1 MSELREAAQAALT
14 AYETYRDVDDIDGLD
29 DAMDRLRAALA
40 QPKTELRDQ
49 HKAFTHWYFGLRGIN
64 EANFSPEDLA
74 WAAWKA
80 ALAQPEADAGV
91 SWDGHNVR
99 GDADSIAEV
108 RRLIEFEDARQGTK
122 PATVED
128 IRIYDAIAANY
139 VNAEP
144 KAEPEPVAWQVRWI
158 DPEEGPGAW
167 RCCLD
172 PSEADY
178 YANREDH
185 DWRPLYTHPPRDG
198 WRPASELPTE
208 SPIAAKC
215 QRIEGSGEICGLTP
229 PCPDCGS
236 SLIDVPEGSL

>member
-1 MSELREAAQAALT
+1 MSELREAAKEALRWMEHARLHLT
-14 AYETYRDVDDIDGLD
+14 IKERMHPDGLSLYD
-29 DAMDRLRAALA
+29 SAAEALRAALA

-80 ALAQPEADAGV
+80 ALAKPEAEAGV
-91 SWDGHNVR
+91 SWGGHNVR

-139 VNAEP
+139 VNA
-144 KAEPEPVAWQVRWI
+144 Q
-158 DPEEGPGAW
+158 
-167 RCCLD
+167 
-172 PSEADY
+172 
-178 YANREDH
+178 
-185 DWRPLYTHPPRDG
+185 
-198 WRPASELPTE
+198 PASEPPESLPQAYLIKKLAMVMPLFEEARDALTAISE
-208 SPIAAKC
+208 QQRAVRCISPTLADRMDMAGTYSIDDW
-215 QRIEGSGEICGLTP
+215 RDVTP
-229 PCPDCGS
+229 PTT
-236 SLIDVPEGSL
+236 EGE